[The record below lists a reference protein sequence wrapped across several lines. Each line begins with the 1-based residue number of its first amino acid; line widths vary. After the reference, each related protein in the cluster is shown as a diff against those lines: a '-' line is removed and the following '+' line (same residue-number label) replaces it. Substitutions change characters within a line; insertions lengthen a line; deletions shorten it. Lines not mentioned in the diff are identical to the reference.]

1 MVYNFQWRRKQGEKL
16 VFKSKQIR
24 ELKQLKRK
32 VLVLTMGVLCATQ
45 LWQTNNAKALVHESG
60 VNDTKQFTEVTS
72 EEKVITVE
80 HAYINIFKSNSN
92 SNLMEFNIL
101 TIGGKSGAMV
111 GYSEIDSSHF
121 TDRDK
126 RAIRRD
132 HVKEAQSLINDYKD
146 TQSYEDLAKAT
157 AKVST
162 LSQSHQNYL
171 NKQIDKVN
179 NKMRKLKSA
188 NPK

>member
-1 MVYNFQWRRKQGEKL
+1 M
-16 VFKSKQIR
+16 
-24 ELKQLKRK
+24 KRK

-45 LWQTNNAKALVHESG
+45 LWQMNNAKALVHESG

-101 TIGGKSGAMV
+101 TMGGKSGAMV

-179 NKMRKLKSA
+179 NKIEKTEKR
-188 NPK
+188 

>member
-1 MVYNFQWRRKQGEKL
+1 M
-16 VFKSKQIR
+16 
-24 ELKQLKRK
+24 KRK
-32 VLVLTMGVLCATQ
+32 VLVLTMGVICATQ
-45 LWQTNNAKALVHESG
+45 LWYSNHANALVKES
-60 VNDTKQFTEVTS
+60 VETKQFTEIVS

-80 HAYINIFKSNSN
+80 HAQINIFQSNSN

-101 TIGGKSGAMV
+101 TMGGKSGAMV

-126 RAIRRD
+126 RVIRRD

-179 NKMRKLKSA
+179 NKIEKTEKR
-188 NPK
+188 

>member
-1 MVYNFQWRRKQGEKL
+1 M
-16 VFKSKQIR
+16 
-24 ELKQLKRK
+24 KRK

-146 TQSYEDLAKAT
+146 T
-157 AKVST
+157 
-162 LSQSHQNYL
+162 
-171 NKQIDKVN
+171 
-179 NKMRKLKSA
+179 
-188 NPK
+188 